1 MPRRSL
7 VIIFL
12 LLLTALPTACA
23 PQPLV
28 VTREPVTL
36 RLVSADSCQPLAEAL
51 ALAYEE
57 SFPWVTVEVAVFNT
71 ALAERT
77 LRSGGAD
84 LALLSWLE
92 ENTLEENT
100 DEESLWSQPL
110 AHDGIAV
117 IAHPTTPLADIGLF
131 QLQEI
136 FRGRVQEWDG
146 VVLTVV
152 SREDGSGTRQAFERV
167 VMGNYDTTL
176 IAVVMPSSSSVIEH
190 VTRTPGA
197 LGYVST
203 LQLQEPVLDNVRVLP
218 VEGVLPTSTSLSDGS
233 YPLPRT
239 LYLATVGE
247 PAGESR
253 EFAQWVL
260 GPQGQAIVGE
270 ITDR

>member
-1 MPRRSL
+1 VVRRSL
-7 VIIFL
+7 VVIFL
-12 LLLTALPTACA
+12 LLLTACA
-23 PQPLV
+23 PQPLA

-57 SFPWVTVEVAVFNT
+57 SFPWITIEVAVFDT
-71 ALAERT
+71 LLAERT
-77 LRSGGAD
+77 LRSGNTD

-92 ENTLEENT
+92 EST
-100 DEESLWSQPL
+100 DEESLWSQPF
-110 AHDGIAV
+110 ARDGVAV
-117 IAHPTTPLADIGLF
+117 IAHPATPLANIGLF
-131 QLQEI
+131 QLHEI

-152 SREDGSGTRQAFERV
+152 SREDGSGTRQAFERI

-176 IAVVMPSSSSVIEH
+176 TAVVMPSSASVIEH
-190 VTRTPGA
+190 VAYTPGS

-203 LQLQEPVLDNVRVLP
+203 LQLQGRVLDNVHVLP
-218 VEGVLPTSTSLSDGS
+218 VEGVLPTSESLREGS
-233 YPLPRT
+233 YSLPRT

-253 EFAQWVL
+253 EFAQWIL
-260 GPQGQAIVGE
+260 GSQGQAVVGE
-270 ITDR
+270 ITDQ